1 MTTHNICFCGEIRKY
16 LNIFFI
22 VYASHLLIRLI
33 CIRGSH
39 RCANVMKSTC
49 TAAIG
54 SKPSLCFS
62 QGILLNRSTNAKAK
76 IPDPGLCICGSVQQD
91 CANAHD
97 YTCICLHF
105 RLRPDEPF
113 LITWVNMQLTFIT
126 FTIFFSFFPENRL

>member
-1 MTTHNICFCGEIRKY
+1 MFSLEARPSDDYPQHMFLWRNKKTSLY
-16 LNIFFI
+16 FFI
-22 VYASHLLIRLI
+22 VYASHILIRLI

-49 TAAIG
+49 TAAVG

-62 QGILLNRSTNAKAK
+62 QRILLNRSKHAKAK
-76 IPDPGLCICGSVQQD
+76 IR

-97 YTCICLHF
+97 YTCICFLF

-126 FTIFFSFFPENRL
+126 VTILFSFFPENRL